1 MGRYREAKEQ
11 LTGFF
16 GGLGGD
22 RTVYGP
28 KDECQKKLNK
38 YKKNCVTLSHGPTFF
53 REYPLHRNLFG
64 YVQLI
69 VLQYVAS

>member
-38 YKKNCVTLSHGPTFF
+38 YKK
-53 REYPLHRNLFG
+53 
-64 YVQLI
+64 I
-69 VLQYVAS
+69 VLLFHMDRLFFGNTLFIEILSVTDSW